1 MKVLHRIE
9 ADFEESISTSSDET
23 KEIRIDNFNEFK
35 KLGIPTSKQEFWKF
49 TNPSIIKDSEL
60 TLGLSKNYD
69 DENYDIIVI
78 NGKLTKKNDD
88 IKINNIN
95 ESLAEKKISNEIF
108 GITNNPFINLNNAF
122 STEGCVVSFK
132 DNTEQE
138 VRILNVVN
146 NTTSKQI
153 THPRIIVNVG
163 KNSNISIFEE
173 IRFLGNKENLVNSVT
188 NFILDEGSKVEHIL
202 VDDYSENT
210 YQISNVLVK
219 QKRDSNFS
227 SYNYSNGKKL
237 VRKDFIIELKERGA
251 HCDLRGVYLA
261 DQKNHIDHHTIIE
274 HEDEHCTSN
283 ELYKGILSGKSTA
296 VFNGRIHVHKAAQK
310 TDAIQSNQN
319 LLLSD
324 DAVIHT
330 KPELEI
336 YADDVKCT
344 HGATIGRLDEK
355 GIFYLRARG
364 IKREEAQKM
373 MMRAYIGEV
382 LGGMKNSKAKE
393 ALLEKII
400 ENIPEG
406 E

>member
-49 TNPSIIKDSEL
+49 TNPSIIKDSEF
-60 TLGLSKNYD
+60 TLGLSKDYD

-78 NGKLTKKNDD
+78 NGKLAKKNDN
-88 IKINNIN
+88 IKINNIQ
-95 ESLAEKKISNEIF
+95 ESLAEKKISNEVF
-108 GITNNPFINLNNAF
+108 GKTNNPFINLNNAF
-122 STEGCVVSFK
+122 SNEGCVVSFK
-132 DNTEQE
+132 SNIERD
-138 VRILNVVN
+138 VSILNVID
-146 NTTSKQI
+146 NTTSNQI

-173 IRFLGNKENLVNSVT
+173 IRFLGDKENLVNSVT
-188 NFILDEGSKVEHIL
+188 NFILDEGSKVEHVL

-219 QKRDSNFS
+219 QKRDSTFS

-324 DAVIHT
+324 DSIIHT

-364 IKREEAQKM
+364 IKKEEAQKM

-382 LGGMKNSKAKE
+382 LNGMKNSKSKE
-393 ALLEKII
+393 TLLEKII

>member
-95 ESLAEKKISNEIF
+95 ESLAEKKISNEMF

-138 VRILNVVN
+138 VRILNVVD

>member
-138 VRILNVVN
+138 VRILNVVD

>member
-49 TNPSIIKDSEL
+49 TNPSIIKDSEF
-60 TLGLSKNYD
+60 TLGLSKDYD

-78 NGKLTKKNDD
+78 NGKLAKKNDN
-88 IKINNIN
+88 IKINNIQ
-95 ESLAEKKISNEIF
+95 ESLAEKKISNEVF
-108 GITNNPFINLNNAF
+108 EKTNNPFINLNNAF
-122 STEGCVVSFK
+122 SNEGCVVSFK
-132 DNTEQE
+132 SNIERD
-138 VRILNVVN
+138 VSILNVID
-146 NTTSKQI
+146 NTTSNQI

-173 IRFLGNKENLVNSVT
+173 IRFLGDKENLVNSVT
-188 NFILDEGSKVEHIL
+188 NFILDEGSKVEHVL

-219 QKRDSNFS
+219 QKRDSTFS

-324 DAVIHT
+324 DSIIHT

-364 IKREEAQKM
+364 IKKEEAQKM
-373 MMRAYIGEV
+373 MMRAY
-382 LGGMKNSKAKE
+382 
-393 ALLEKII
+393 
-400 ENIPEG
+400 
-406 E
+406 